1 MQWKHNLNKKSSGY
15 DHDKKRTKK
24 QWKTFSVFFTKKK
37 IDPIENICGIAKYES
52 MINMN
57 LKIYESATYFF
68 FIIDQRIINNRLI

>member
-1 MQWKHNLNKKSSGY
+1 MITIKKEPKNSG
-15 DHDKKRTKK
+15 K
-24 QWKTFSVFFTKKK
+24 QFFSFLHKKK